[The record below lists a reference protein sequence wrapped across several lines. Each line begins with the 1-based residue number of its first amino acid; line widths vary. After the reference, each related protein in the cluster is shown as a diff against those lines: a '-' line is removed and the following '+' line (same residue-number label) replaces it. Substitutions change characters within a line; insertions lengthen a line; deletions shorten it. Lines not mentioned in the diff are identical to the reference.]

1 MTQGYEMDMNNE
13 NKKMSNYMIRD
24 TDVYDLLLKIPVGRV
39 STYSDL
45 AKALGKPSSSR
56 LVGRILGNNPNPV
69 EVPCHRVVKSDG
81 KLGGYMFGTSK
92 KKDLLEKEGISI
104 VNDNVVDNFKNI
116 RFYYRD
122 FNNNKR
128 AKESDCVT

>member
-1 MTQGYEMDMNNE
+1 MTQGYEMYMDNE
-13 NKKMSNYMIRD
+13 NKKTSNYMIRD

-45 AKALGKPSSSR
+45 AKALGKPLSSR

-81 KLGGYMFGTSK
+81 KLGGYMYGTDK

-104 VNDNVVDNFKNI
+104 VNGNAVDNFKNV
-116 RFYYRD
+116 RFYYSD
-122 FNNNKR
+122 FSNNKQ
-128 AKESDCVT
+128 AK

>member
-1 MTQGYEMDMNNE
+1 MTQGYKMDMNNE
-13 NKKMSNYMIRD
+13 NKKMSNCMIRD
-24 TDVYDLLLKIPVGRV
+24 TDVYDLLLKIPIGRV

-45 AKALGKPSSSR
+45 AKALGKPSYSR

-81 KLGGYMFGTSK
+81 KLGGYMFGTRK

-122 FNNNKR
+122 FNNNKQ
-128 AKESDCVT
+128 AKECDCVA